1 MKRSAGEK
9 ALEWIEEGMIIGLGT
24 GSTVK
29 YTIEKLGELV
39 KNGLHIKGIPSS
51 QQTKKLAQQH
61 NIPLIDLTADTIIDI
76 TIDGADEVDSNLN
89 LIKGGG
95 GALLREKII
104 AFHSKKVIIVVDE
117 SKIVKGLG
125 IGFPVPVEITSFGWQ
140 ATKKAIEQIGCTSE
154 LRTIMDEKYLTDN
167 ANYLLDCDFDRIE
180 DPEALDIALHAIPG
194 VVEHGLFIN
203 LVDEVIVGSRQGT
216 ITLERETV
224 PA

>member
-29 YTIEKLGELV
+29 YTIIKLGELV
-39 KNGLHIKGIPSS
+39 KNGLHIKCIPSS

-61 NIPLIDLTADTIIDI
+61 KIPLIDLTADTIIDI

-180 DPEALDIALHAIPG
+180 DPEALDITLHAIPG